1 MNELETKLIATA
13 LTVEPNEREAVFR
26 QLEPDFF
33 SDSEA
38 KGIVKALRDVY
49 KSYPNADYTVF
60 LQALD
65 LETKQQIVSAIN
77 ELVSPTIA
85 SEQLTDTVNAFR
97 EEYKNRELKRR
108 ATEMVLT
115 GVSPD
120 NIRKLAE
127 WADELNAK
135 EVEPSGKHYLRTYA
149 EPVSFIPSGFPE
161 LDSLLNG
168 GFLRGTLVTIGAR
181 PSTGKTTYAVNIAT
195 HSPRWKVLFIS
206 VEMSTR
212 MIYDRI
218 VADKADVDYNVST
231 LHQVEPEKVKMVIER
246 LDNLTVIDNIN
257 EIEAIEELIYSA
269 KPDIVI
275 LDYIQI
281 VSSHKRFS
289 DNRQRIDYI
298 SQKLKMAAKKTDCV
312 VISLSQ
318 ITRGGKDCPTMSDL
332 KESGGLEQDSDY
344 ILLLYREYVNDK
356 GNAGVEPEE
365 TIITLDKNKFGRTGE
380 FDMKF
385 IGNRQR
391 FIESDAI
398 TRPVNTEDEDNDL
411 PFDL

>member
-13 LTVEPNEREAVFR
+13 LTVEPNDRETIFR
-26 QLEPDFF
+26 QLDPDFF

-38 KGIVKALRDVY
+38 KEIVKALRDVY

-60 LQALD
+60 LQAID
-65 LETKQQIVSAIN
+65 LEAKQQIVSAIN

-97 EEYKNRELKRR
+97 EEYKSRELKRR

-115 GVSPD
+115 DVTPD
-120 NIRKLAE
+120 NVRKLAE
-127 WADELNAK
+127 WADGLNVK
-135 EVEPSGKHYLRTYA
+135 EVEPSGKRYLRTYA

-181 PSTGKTTYAVNIAT
+181 PSTGKTTYAINIAT
-195 HSPRWKVLFIS
+195 HSSRWKVLFIS

-231 LHQVEPEKVKMVIER
+231 LHQVEPEKVKMVIDR

-257 EIEAIEELIYSA
+257 EIEAIEELIYNA

-298 SQKLKMAAKKTDCV
+298 SQKLKMAAKKINCV

-356 GNAGVEPEE
+356 GNAGIEPEQ
-365 TIITLDKNKFGRTGE
+365 TIVTLDKNKFGNTGE

-391 FIESDAI
+391 FIEADAI

>member
-1 MNELETKLIATA
+1 
-13 LTVEPNEREAVFR
+13 
-26 QLEPDFF
+26 
-33 SDSEA
+33 
-38 KGIVKALRDVY
+38 
-49 KSYPNADYTVF
+49 
-60 LQALD
+60 
-65 LETKQQIVSAIN
+65 
-77 ELVSPTIA
+77 
-85 SEQLTDTVNAFR
+85 
-97 EEYKNRELKRR
+97 
-108 ATEMVLT
+108 
-115 GVSPD
+115 
-120 NIRKLAE
+120 
-127 WADELNAK
+127 
-135 EVEPSGKHYLRTYA
+135 
-149 EPVSFIPSGFPE
+149 
-161 LDSLLNG
+161 
-168 GFLRGTLVTIGAR
+168 
-181 PSTGKTTYAVNIAT
+181 
-195 HSPRWKVLFIS
+195 
-206 VEMSTR
+206 

-218 VADKADVDYNVST
+218 VSDKADVDYNVST
-231 LHQVEPEKVKMVIER
+231 LHQVEPEKVKAVVER

-257 EIEAIEELIYSA
+257 EVEAIEELIYSA

-298 SQKLKMAAKKTDCV
+298 SQKLKMAAKKTNCV

-391 FIESDAI
+391 FIEADAI

>member
-13 LTVEPNEREAVFR
+13 LMVEPNDGETIFR
-26 QLEPDFF
+26 QLDPDFF

-60 LQALD
+60 LQAID
-65 LETKQQIVSAIN
+65 LEAKQQIVSAIN

-97 EEYKNRELKRR
+97 EEYKSRELKRR

-115 GVSPD
+115 DVTPD
-120 NIRKLAE
+120 NVRKLAE
-127 WADELNAK
+127 WADGLNVK
-135 EVEPSGKHYLRTYA
+135 EVEPSGKRYLRTYA

-181 PSTGKTTYAVNIAT
+181 PSTGKTTYAINIDT
-195 HSPRWKVLFIS
+195 HSSRWKVLFIS

-231 LHQVEPEKVKMVIER
+231 LHQVEPEKVKMVIDR

-257 EIEAIEELIYSA
+257 EIEAIEELIYNA

-298 SQKLKMAAKKTDCV
+298 SQKLKMAAKKINCV

-356 GNAGVEPEE
+356 GNAGIEPEQ
-365 TIITLDKNKFGRTGE
+365 TIVTLDKNKFGNTGE

-391 FIESDAI
+391 FIEADAI